1 MSAFELAIETSTPIG
16 SVALGS
22 SSGLL
27 GEITLGA
34 SVKHAEALLPAVQQ
48 LLKSCSAR
56 PADLARIVVGGGPGS
71 FTGLRIAAA
80 TAKGMVHAL
89 GVPLF
94 AYSGLLCAAAS
105 TGLHDQPVCALF
117 DARRSEVYAACY
129 TLGAEIETLL
139 EPSVF
144 HLDELMSALAPR
156 SVVFAGEGALK
167 HEDRLREHGGIVLPA
182 AAGVPRAS
190 TLLLLAGQ
198 CPQLG
203 RVQDAARWEPDY
215 LRASSAERGISG

>member
-1 MSAFELAIETSTPIG
+1 MSAFDLAIETSTPIG

-56 PADLARIVVGGGPGS
+56 PSVLARIVVGGVPGS

-80 TAKGMVHAL
+80 TAKEWCMPSMCRSSRIPDCL
-89 GVPLF
+89 R
-94 AYSGLLCAAAS
+94 AAS
-105 TGLHDQPVCALF
+105 TGLRDQPVCALF

-129 TLGAEIETLL
+129 RVGEEIATLL
-139 EPSVF
+139 EPSVL
-144 HLDELMSALAPR
+144 HLDELMNALAPH

-167 HEDRLREHGGIVLPA
+167 HEDSLREHGGIVLPA

-190 TLLLLAGQ
+190 TLLSLASQ
-198 CPQLG
+198 YPQLG

-215 LRASSAERGISG
+215 LRPSSAERGISA